1 MNDGYEDTGIQS
13 YKATNK
19 QTTKSTHNNNFEV
32 KGAKPGEENEL
43 GEEAEEAK
51 QPGEEGE
58 PGEEMEQEG
67 PLIKVR
73 PIQAARVES
82 YPRQNTSPSRGSRS
96 KQQQSS
102 RLISEEPTPGAEV
115 QSPIFGGLGAQTR
128 PRSKV
133 QFPGKQRPL
142 GPVTR
147 VPGARGPGV
156 QCPCYPA
163 ERPGT
168 DLRGQSP
175 RSDF

>member
-1 MNDGYEDTGIQS
+1 
-13 YKATNK
+13 
-19 QTTKSTHNNNFEV
+19 
-32 KGAKPGEENEL
+32 
-43 GEEAEEAK
+43 
-51 QPGEEGE
+51 
-58 PGEEMEQEG
+58 MEYEG
-67 PLIKVR
+67 PPIKVH

-82 YPRQNTSPSRGSRS
+82 IPEAKYTP
-96 KQQQSS
+96 
-102 RLISEEPTPGAEV
+102 ISGVEV
-115 QSPIFGGLGAQTR
+115 QAAAKFKAHFRRTHGGGRGPESNLWGLGVQTR